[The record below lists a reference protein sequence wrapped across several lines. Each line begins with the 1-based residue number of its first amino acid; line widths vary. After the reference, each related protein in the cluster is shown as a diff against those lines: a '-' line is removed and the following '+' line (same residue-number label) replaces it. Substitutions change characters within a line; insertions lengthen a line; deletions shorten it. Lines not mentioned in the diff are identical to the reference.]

1 MEHHP
6 PQKKIIL
13 FYLIFSKYTSI
24 CFNVLPLFQ
33 KSLSFHVHN
42 KHSFRYF
49 LPYIFLE
56 TFSGDCSLNKNI
68 LWAFSN
74 LCALL
79 CCVDYDVKEYF
90 VWYLHHYICNK
101 VHGTHGL
108 KYWKILSEWK
118 ILIQLCWHICLLY

>member
-1 MEHHP
+1 MEHP
-6 PQKKIIL
+6 PQKKKIIL

-24 CFNVLPLFQ
+24 CFNALPLFQ
-33 KSLSFHVHN
+33 KSFP
-42 KHSFRYF
+42 FM
-49 LPYIFLE
+49 YITNTLLDTSYLTFFLE
-56 TFSGDCSLNKNI
+56 TFSSDCSLNKNI

-79 CCVDYDVKEYF
+79 CCVDYDVKECF

-118 ILIQLCWHICLLY
+118 ILIKLCWHICLLY